1 MHLLLVE
8 GDVSFGTR
16 LQRAL
21 AEHGLTS
28 EWVRTYS
35 HALAVSQDLAGQTV
49 PRFDCILLDLALP
62 EGDGL
67 QLLRRWRS
75 CGLTLPVLALA
86 SQDGLA
92 SRLSA
97 LDTGADDYLVKTC
110 VPIEIASR
118 IHAVVRRSA
127 GQSSQV
133 WRIGDMHLDVGRRE
147 IRVNGRTSHLSP
159 KEYRIVF
166 ELARMPDRVVSKQ
179 RLAQVVE
186 PFSEEEDLRS
196 VEWHVW
202 KLRRKIGKQSI
213 RTVRGVGYCMGVAEL
228 GTAPA

>member
-8 GDVSFGTR
+8 GDLSRGAR

-21 AEHGLTS
+21 AEHRLTS

-35 HALAVSQDLAGQTV
+35 HALSASQPLAGQTV

-62 EGDGL
+62 EGGGL
-67 QLLRRWRS
+67 QLLRHWRDR
-75 CGLTLPVLALA
+75 GMTLPVLALA
-86 SQDGLA
+86 AQGDLA
-92 SRLSA
+92 CRLSA
-97 LDTGADDYLVKTC
+97 LDTGADDFLAKSCAPV
-110 VPIEIASR
+110 EIASR

-147 IRVNGRTSHLSP
+147 IRVNGRTTHLSP
-159 KEYRIVF
+159 KEYRIVI

-186 PFSEEEDLRS
+186 PLSDQDDLRS

-202 KLRRKIGKQSI
+202 KLRRKIGKKSI
-213 RTVRGVGYCMGVAEL
+213 RTVRGVGYCLGGPEP